1 MAVTNTVRTPHPTEN
16 HAVPSTGWIAA
27 LGAVAGLGALI
38 SSSCCVLPLALA
50 SLGASTAVL
59 SWLEA
64 LANWRPF
71 LVGGAG
77 IALLAAWAM
86 FFWRR
91 SAVCRTGSTCATA
104 TPSRNVAVLLG
115 LGSALLAL
123 AFVWGPFVEPIL
135 LKLVR

>member
-1 MAVTNTVRTPHPTEN
+1 MAVTDTVRTPHPTEN
-16 HAVPSTGWIAA
+16 HAVPSTGGIAA

-50 SLGASTAVL
+50 SLGASAAVF
-59 SWLEA
+59 SWLEV

-86 FFWRR
+86 FFWQR
-91 SAVCRTGSTCATA
+91 SAVCKTGNTCATA
-104 TPSRNVAVLLG
+104 IRSRNIAVLLG
-115 LGSALLAL
+115 LGSAFLAL
-123 AFVWGPFVEPIL
+123 AFVWGPLVEPIL
-135 LKLVR
+135 LKFVR